1 MHGSPNIVLMQAYTL
16 NKDYGSYFNYMSRK
30 KAINGKKYLDP
41 QSQKELQRI
50 NDALAKQ
57 GYTKNTEKD
66 PTAKSSSLT
75 KLTEEKTL
83 FTEDSGDY
91 GKYIGYM
98 IRINALARKERLS
111 QKEIAEKERLE
122 KATAKLDRTAPI
134 ENKPKLNDANDTLIG
149 VYSSEKR
156 SMKLIDANRARERLR
171 EGRENGSVLWEPVVS
186 FDNDFLVREGIL
198 NKKTGELHD
207 DIIKDASYK
216 MMSVATDEEKLNNPY
231 WVAAIHRNT
240 DNVHIHFALVEKE
253 NSRKMIKYKD
263 TLEPKAKFKMKTVYD
278 MKSAFSNTLIDI
290 SKTQDRITKHRD
302 KLREIVMNNAKEEMQ
317 SNDFKT
323 EINGLISMLPSN
335 HKKWQYATLHKIDP
349 KITDKL
355 DGIVDHLLQGNSNYD
370 EWSDLVKDVDEM
382 YKGQYGK
389 SKNEHKNY
397 AINQFTDLRKRCG
410 NKLLSELKQ
419 MDLRK
424 QKLQNIISRNSDNVT
439 GHSHK
444 RRSKSVSTKRLNT
457 YSSNKKDWI
466 KTDEARK
473 REQHLKKMI
482 KPILSKRSINQ
493 LKNSLQKEFEN
504 GFTSFDKVKAM
515 QEFNRW
521 HQLDADN

>member
-1 MHGSPNIVLMQAYTL
+1 
-16 NKDYGSYFNYMSRK
+16 
-30 KAINGKKYLDP
+30 
-41 QSQKELQRI
+41 
-50 NDALAKQ
+50 
-57 GYTKNTEKD
+57 
-66 PTAKSSSLT
+66 
-75 KLTEEKTL
+75 
-83 FTEDSGDY
+83 
-91 GKYIGYM
+91 
-98 IRINALARKERLS
+98 
-111 QKEIAEKERLE
+111 
-122 KATAKLDRTAPI
+122 
-134 ENKPKLNDANDTLIG
+134 
-149 VYSSEKR
+149 
-156 SMKLIDANRARERLR
+156 
-171 EGRENGSVLWEPVVS
+171 
-186 FDNDFLVREGIL
+186 
-198 NKKTGELHD
+198 
-207 DIIKDASYK
+207 
-216 MMSVATDEEKLNNPY
+216 MMAVATDEEKLNNPY

-240 DNVHIHFALVEKE
+240 DNVHIHFALVERE